1 MELQGQVMISN
12 KSFTIIEI
20 VVAVVLMGIFAW
32 GVSVYITQVVDSWK
46 FLTQRY
52 ELEQNGKLAIDF
64 IVRDIREIDI
74 DSLGNP
80 EISAAS
86 DTAITF
92 TTADSETITY
102 SYSANTI
109 YKTISGNSQPL
120 VKNVSSFSIQYYNKN
135 YSEINPGGGSLSQG
149 QRRQI
154 WYLYVRF
161 VLSTGDQTA
170 VYSSYIFPRN
180 LLAQ

>member
-1 MELQGQVMISN
+1 MISN

-20 VVAVVLMGIFAW
+20 VVAIVLVGIFAW
-32 GVSVYITQVVDSWK
+32 GVSIYITQVVDSWK

-52 ELEQNGKLAIDF
+52 ELEQNGKLAMDF

-80 EISAAS
+80 EISSAS

-92 TTADSETITY
+92 TTADGEAITY
-102 SYSANTI
+102 SYNGRTI
-109 YKTISGNSQPL
+109 YKALAGNSHPL
-120 VKNVSSFSIQYYNKN
+120 VKNVSSFEIHYYNKN
-135 YSEINPGGGSLSQG
+135 YAEINPHGGSLPPG

-161 VLSTGDQTA
+161 ILSAGDQTA